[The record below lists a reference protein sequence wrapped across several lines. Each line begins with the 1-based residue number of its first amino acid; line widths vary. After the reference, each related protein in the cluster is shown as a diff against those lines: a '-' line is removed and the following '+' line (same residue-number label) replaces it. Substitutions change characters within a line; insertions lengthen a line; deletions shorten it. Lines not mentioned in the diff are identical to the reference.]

1 MKKYMVAAMI
11 VISSISSAIAQY
23 DNRDYAY
30 NNDDRYYYD
39 NEFDWHWDIRVRI
52 SDGIQRGL
60 ITRRESDL
68 LYSRLENVERK
79 EYAYQSDGFF
89 TGWEQ
94 QEIWDD
100 VVYLNR
106 RLGLELSDYDR
117 NFYGFDVYGYDRRG
131 YSRWY
136 YQGGY
141 DFFRFDKRGFGSIR
155 LGYVPR
161 PNYNGWYRHQSNRV
175 AQRYCIERRDYA
187 SRGNSRNFSRGDERS
202 NRDRRSG
209 YNNQYPN
216 NSNRSDNDRNRGR
229 SENDRNYENNG
240 NNRADRSNNTPFNG
254 VERSGNNRNNIEPN
268 RVEIPATVPEVSR
281 NERPNF
287 ESNRSD
293 RKANIQPGGRSERP
307 NFESNRSDR
316 NANIQQGGRSERPN
330 FDRIDGSPNNRS
342 ENNGKGGNDWNMNRG
357 GSSREQSSG
366 KRDN

>member
-1 MKKYMVAAMI
+1 MKKYMMAVMI
-11 VISSISSAIAQY
+11 VISSISSAMAQY

-30 NNDDRYYYD
+30 NDDRYYYD

-68 LYSRLENVERK
+68 LYSRLENLERK

-100 VVYLNR
+100 VVFLNR
-106 RLGLELSDYDR
+106 RVGIELSDYDR

-141 DFFRFDKRGFGSIR
+141 DFFRFDKRGFGTVR

-161 PNYNGWYRHQSNRV
+161 PNYNGWYRNNNNRI
-175 AQRYCIERRDYA
+175 AQRYCTERRDYA
-187 SRGNSRNFSRGDERS
+187 YRSNFSRGNERS
-202 NRDRRSG
+202 DRDRRGG

-216 NSNRSDNDRNRGR
+216 NSNRGNNDRKRGNYDNNRN
-229 SENDRNYENNG
+229 SQNG
-240 NNRADRSNNTPFNG
+240 NNRVERANNEPFNG
-254 VERSGNNRNNIEPN
+254 GYSQGNRI
-268 RVEIPATVPEVSR
+268 
-281 NERPNF
+281 ERPVNVEPRSERPVNAEPSRSDRPSF
-287 ESNRSD
+287 EPNRSD
-293 RKANIQPGGRSERP
+293 RSANSQQGGKSERP
-307 NFESNRSDR
+307 NFESNNRSD
-316 NANIQQGGRSERPN
+316 
-330 FDRIDGSPNNRS
+330 
-342 ENNGKGGNDWNMNRG
+342 NNGKGGNDWNMNRG
-357 GSSREQSSG
+357 GGNRENPTG
-366 KRDN
+366 RKGNE

>member
-1 MKKYMVAAMI
+1 MKRYMIAVMI

-30 NNDDRYYYD
+30 DDDRYYYD

-68 LYSRLENVERK
+68 LYRRLEDLERK

-161 PNYNGWYRHQSNRV
+161 PNYYGWYRHQNNRL
-175 AQRYCIERRDYA
+175 AQRYCVERRDYA
-187 SRGNSRNFSRGDERS
+187 SRGNSPRRDRDYRGGYSNRGANDRNRGD
-202 NRDRRSG
+202 NDRR
-209 YNNQYPN
+209 
-216 NSNRSDNDRNRGR
+216 NRGDNDRRNRGDNDRNRGR
-229 SENDRNYENNG
+229 Y
-240 NNRADRSNNTPFNG
+240 
-254 VERSGNNRNNIEPN
+254 GNNRNAQNGN
-268 RVEIPATVPEVSR
+268 NQLVPSM
-281 NERPNF
+281 
-287 ESNRSD
+287 D
-293 RKANIQPGGRSERP
+293 L
-307 NFESNRSDR
+307 
-316 NANIQQGGRSERPN
+316 
-330 FDRIDGSPNNRS
+330 PNNEPFNS
-342 ENNGKGGNDWNMNRG
+342 EERNRNNLY
-357 GSSREQSSG
+357 
-366 KRDN
+366 

>member
-11 VISSISSAIAQY
+11 VISSISSAMAQY

-30 NNDDRYYYD
+30 NDDRYYYD

-68 LYSRLENVERK
+68 LYSRLENLERK

-141 DFFRFDKRGFGSIR
+141 DFFRFDKRGFGSVR

-161 PNYNGWYRHQSNRV
+161 PNYNGWCRNRDNRI
-175 AQRYCIERRDYA
+175 AQKYYIERRVYA
-187 SRGNSRNFSRGDERS
+187 NRGNISRGDEKS
-202 NRDRRSG
+202 DRDRRGG

-216 NSNRSDNDRNRGR
+216 NSNRGDNDRNRGGYSNGRNGEGR
-229 SENDRNYENNG
+229 SNHFEQPNVGGGYSQGNRQDQPNNGGNRNGGYSQGNRQEQPIPQPSVGGDRNGGYSQG
-240 NNRADRSNNTPFNG
+240 NR
-254 VERSGNNRNNIEPN
+254 IEPPTSQPN
-268 RVEIPATVPEVSR
+268 TGGDRNVQIPPASR
-281 NERPNF
+281 SDRPNF
-287 ESNRSD
+287 E
-293 RKANIQPGGRSERP
+293 Q
-307 NFESNRSDR
+307 
-316 NANIQQGGRSERPN
+316 
-330 FDRIDGSPNNRS
+330 PNNRS
-342 ENNGKGGNDWNMNRG
+342 DNNGKGGNDWNVNRG
-357 GSSREQSSG
+357 GANRERPAG
-366 KRDN
+366 RKGNE

>member
-11 VISSISSAIAQY
+11 VISSISSAMAQY

-30 NNDDRYYYD
+30 NDDRYYYD

-68 LYSRLENVERK
+68 LYSRLENLERK

-141 DFFRFDKRGFGSIR
+141 DFFRFDKRGFGSVR

-161 PNYNGWYRHQSNRV
+161 PNYNGWCRNRDNRN
-175 AQRYCIERRDYA
+175 AQRYYSERRVYA
-187 SRGNSRNFSRGDERS
+187 NRGNFARGDERGD
-202 NRDRRSG
+202 RDRRGG

-216 NSNRSDNDRNRGR
+216 NSNRGDNDRNRG
-229 SENDRNYENNG
+229 ENDRNRG
-240 NNRADRSNNTPFNG
+240 NYDNRNSQ
-254 VERSGNNRNNIEPN
+254 SGNNRVDRPNNDPFNGGERNGGNSQGNRVERPTNVEPRSDRPVNIEP
-268 RVEIPATVPEVSR
+268 SR
-281 NERPNF
+281 FDRPNF
-287 ESNRSD
+287 EPNRLDRSAIEPPVSRSD
-293 RKANIQPGGRSERP
+293 RP
-307 NFESNRSDR
+307 NFEPNRSD
-316 NANIQQGGRSERPN
+316 
-330 FDRIDGSPNNRS
+330 
-342 ENNGKGGNDWNMNRG
+342 NNGKGGNDWNVNRG
-357 GSSREQSSG
+357 GANRERPTG
-366 KRDN
+366 RKGNE

>member
-1 MKKYMVAAMI
+1 MKKYMIAAMI
-11 VISSISSAIAQY
+11 LIASISSAIAQY

-30 NNDDRYYYD
+30 NDDRYYYD

-52 SDGIQRGL
+52 SNGIQRGL

-68 LYSRLENVERK
+68 LYRRLEDLERK

-106 RLGLELSDYDR
+106 RVGLELSDYDR

-161 PNYNGWYRHQSNRV
+161 PNYYGWYRHQNNRV
-175 AQRYCIERRDYA
+175 AQRYCNERRNYA
-187 SRGNSRNFSRGDERS
+187 SRGNSPRRDRDYRGGYSNRGDNDR
-202 NRDRRSG
+202 NRG
-209 YNNQYPN
+209 
-216 NSNRSDNDRNRGR
+216 DNDRNRGR
-229 SENDRNYENNG
+229 YDNDRNAQNG
-240 NNRADRSNNTPFNG
+240 NNRDG
-254 VERSGNNRNNIEPN
+254 ERNRNNLTATEPSRSWDRFGTEPN
-268 RVEIPATVPEVSR
+268 RSEKPNVEPSLM
-281 NERPNF
+281 ERPNLRA
-287 ESNRSD
+287 NRSEG
-293 RKANIQPGGRSERP
+293 NITPPASTMERP
-307 NFESNRSDR
+307 NVQNRAD
-316 NANIQQGGRSERPN
+316 
-330 FDRIDGSPNNRS
+330 DDGKS
-342 ENNGKGGNDWNMNRG
+342 GNDWNMNRG
-357 GSSREQSSG
+357 GFRREPSSG
-366 KRDN
+366 RRDN

>member
-1 MKKYMVAAMI
+1 MKTYLIAAMI

-30 NNDDRYYYD
+30 NDDRYYYD

-52 SDGIQRGL
+52 SNGIQRGL
-60 ITRRESDL
+60 ITRRESEL

-89 TGWEQ
+89 TAWEQ

-155 LGYVPR
+155 LGYYPR
-161 PNYNGWYRHQSNRV
+161 PNYRDWYRHRDNRI
-175 AQRYCIERRDYA
+175 AQRYCTERRIYIDRRNFSDRRDYA
-187 SRGNSRNFSRGDERS
+187 NRGNFSRGDERS
-202 NRDRRSG
+202 DRDRNRG
-209 YNNQYPN
+209 YNNQYPDN
-216 NSNRSDNDRNRGR
+216 WDRRNDDRNRGDNDRNRGR
-229 SENDRNYENNG
+229 YDNDRNGQNG
-240 NNRADRSNNTPFNG
+240 NGR
-254 VERSGNNRNNIEPN
+254 VERPRFDGSNIERNRTEIPSTNPQGNNPNIEYN
-268 RVEIPATVPEVSR
+268 RPSR
-281 NERPNF
+281 GANSPQ
-287 ESNRSD
+287 ESRGN
-293 RKANIQPGGRSERP
+293 
-307 NFESNRSDR
+307 
-316 NANIQQGGRSERPN
+316 NANVE
-330 FDRIDGSPNNRS
+330 PNNRS
-342 ENNGKGGNDWNMNRG
+342 ENNGKGGNDWNMNRNG
-357 GSSREQSSG
+357 NSREQSSG
-366 KRDN
+366 RREN

>member
-1 MKKYMVAAMI
+1 MKKYMIAAMI

-30 NNDDRYYYD
+30 NDDRFYYD

-68 LYSRLENVERK
+68 LYRRLEDLERK
-79 EYAYQSDGFF
+79 EYAYQSDGIF
-89 TGWEQ
+89 TSWEQ

-161 PNYNGWYRHQSNRV
+161 PNYNGWYRNQNNRV
-175 AQRYCIERRDYA
+175 AQRYCIERRDYT
-187 SRGNSRNFSRGDERS
+187 SRGNSPRGND
-202 NRDRRSG
+202 RDRRG
-209 YNNQYPN
+209 IYNNQYPN
-216 NSNRSDNDRNRGR
+216 NSNRGGNDRNRG
-229 SENDRNYENNG
+229 NYDGNRNSQNESSRRDTPNNIPYG
-240 NNRADRSNNTPFNG
+240 G
-254 VERSGNNRNNIEPN
+254 VERNRGNVEPN
-268 RVEIPATVPEVSR
+268 RIETPANIPQGSR
-281 NERPNF
+281 SDRPNF
-287 ESNRSD
+287 ESN
-293 RKANIQPGGRSERP
+293 
-307 NFESNRSDR
+307 NRLD
-316 NANIQQGGRSERPN
+316 
-330 FDRIDGSPNNRS
+330 
-342 ENNGKGGNDWNMNRG
+342 NNGKSGNDWNGNRG
-357 GSSREQSSG
+357 GVNRERSTG
-366 KRDN
+366 RRDNK